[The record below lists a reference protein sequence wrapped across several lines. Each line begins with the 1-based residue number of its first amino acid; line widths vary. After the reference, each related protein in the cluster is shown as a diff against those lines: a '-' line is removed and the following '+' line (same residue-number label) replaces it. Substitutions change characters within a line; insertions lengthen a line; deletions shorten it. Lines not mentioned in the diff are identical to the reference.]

1 MYKYISFLTYI
12 FFDKNNKICPI
23 LLQFCLGYDILIL
36 GDEHMKKKNIINLIR
51 YHEEKNEDAF
61 RNEALEIAKEF
72 YNNGDNLVG
81 DYIMGLLSETN
92 VFIPQGENFN
102 MNLFEKIKIMNSK
115 LPLPEDIAN
124 DIYGII
130 NAVNHNIG
138 VNKFL
143 FEGPPG
149 TGKTESAKQVA
160 RILDREL
167 YSVNFNVIIDS
178 KLGQTQKN
186 ISEVF
191 SEIKMLP
198 NPEKIIILFDEIDAI
213 AMDRVNSRD
222 IREMGRVTS
231 SILKELDNLD
241 IRVVFIATTNLYKN
255 LDKALIRRFDAIVN
269 FDRYSREDLI
279 EIAETIL
286 NEYLPRFE
294 KAGRDMKLFRKILNL
309 LTKIPYPGELKNIIK
324 TSLAFSEPN
333 SEFDYLRR
341 LYKAVL
347 IQENKK
353 EMDIKELSNKGFT
366 LREIEK
372 LTGIPKS
379 NASRKLKEDV

>member
-1 MYKYISFLTYI
+1 
-12 FFDKNNKICPI
+12 
-23 LLQFCLGYDILIL
+23 
-36 GDEHMKKKNIINLIR
+36 MKKKNIINLIR

-115 LPLPEDIAN
+115 MPLPEDIAN

-160 RILDREL
+160 RILNREL

-213 AMDRVNSRD
+213 AMDRINSRD

-341 LYKAVL
+341 LYKSVL
-347 IQENKK
+347 TQENKK